1 MYKISHFKLGF
12 NKRKFLKKNVLFCR
26 FDSFYVNFLFTN
38 FIRFY
43 KSPAIVMLWL
53 FCILYSITLF
63 LRSMRGEQK
72 KFRSSYYFIIVLF
85 VLYCNQHTLYL
96 FLEHG
101 IPGNSYDI
109 DISQYLIL
117 KHVERKHENF
127 RLLSF
132 LSVFCYK
139 FKFYLYH

>member
-1 MYKISHFKLGF
+1 M
-12 NKRKFLKKNVLFCR
+12 FCR

-43 KSPAIVMLWL
+43 KSPAIVMA
-53 FCILYSITLF
+53 ILYPVF
-63 LRSMRGEQK
+63 NYFVFKKYEGRAK

>member
-43 KSPAIVMLWL
+43 KSSAIVMA
-53 FCILYSITLF
+53 ILYPVF
-63 LRSMRGEQK
+63 NYFVFKKYEGRAK

>member
-1 MYKISHFKLGF
+1 M
-12 NKRKFLKKNVLFCR
+12 FCR

-43 KSPAIVMLWL
+43 KSSAIVMA
-53 FCILYSITLF
+53 ILYPVF
-63 LRSMRGEQK
+63 NYFVFKKYEGRAK